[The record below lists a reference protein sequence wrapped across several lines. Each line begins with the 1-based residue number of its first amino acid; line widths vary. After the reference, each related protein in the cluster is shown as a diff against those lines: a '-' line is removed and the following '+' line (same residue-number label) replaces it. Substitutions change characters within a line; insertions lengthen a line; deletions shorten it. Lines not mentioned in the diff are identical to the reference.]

1 MDPTGRR
8 PVSDRLHVIEE
19 FHRLNHDRLE
29 LTVTI
34 DDPKMYTKP
43 WIAMN
48 KFLVKLEDPHRDV
61 MEMYCS
67 PFELEHYNKVV
78 GNPASGEDSHAPER

>member
-1 MDPTGRR
+1 MGEDRTWMDSAGR

-19 FHRLNHDRLE
+19 FHRANHDRLE

-43 WIAMN
+43 WVAMN
-48 KFLVKLEDPHRDV
+48 KFPMKQEDPHKDV
-61 MEMYCS
+61 VEQYCS
-67 PFELEHYNKVV
+67 PFEMEKYNSVV
-78 GNPASGEDSHAPER
+78 GNPASEP